1 MLFLEWMLTTMR
13 GFNPWSVAARLVI
26 AALLGGFIGSE
37 RGKHGR
43 AAGLRTHVLVC
54 VGSAVTVL
62 VGLYAAQTLNFAS
75 DPMRIG
81 AQVISGVGFL
91 GAGTILHHNQT
102 QVTGLTTAAG
112 LWTTA
117 SIGLALG
124 AGAYWI
130 ALLAFII
137 MMITVVLLNRLERFG
152 KKDVSH
158 SYYVEID
165 HIAHVNGF
173 AEEIE
178 DIAQSIQ
185 LLPARSGLAPQ
196 VGILLTVTNTCEGT
210 VTIRRLRALP
220 HVLAVL
226 STPA

>member
-210 VTIRRLRALP
+210 ATIRRLRALP